1 MCNGNIARF
10 SIDHI
15 LPIRLNV
22 KWHITHD
29 EFIAFVDQLLLTFPT
44 NEYLPSLFIVPHI
57 YIKPIGN

>member
-29 EFIAFVDQLLLTFPT
+29 EFVAFVDQLLLTFPT
-44 NEYLPSLFIVPHI
+44 NDYLPSLFIVPHI
-57 YIKPIGN
+57 